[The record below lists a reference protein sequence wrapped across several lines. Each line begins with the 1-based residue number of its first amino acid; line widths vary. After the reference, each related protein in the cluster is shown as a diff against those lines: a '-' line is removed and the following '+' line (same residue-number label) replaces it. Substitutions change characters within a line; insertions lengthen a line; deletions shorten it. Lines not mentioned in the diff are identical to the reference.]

1 MVTVKKYSEN
11 IEKAYNEIFSELD
24 SKFTQKKLELKKAEV
39 DKLKW
44 NIKEAFYKSLN
55 TDVEAHKL
63 EISEIEKNIP
73 ILKKDIAILGER
85 INYFN
90 GHIDDIKNSL

>member
-39 DKLKW
+39 DKLK
-44 NIKEAFYKSLN
+44 
-55 TDVEAHKL
+55 
-63 EISEIEKNIP
+63 
-73 ILKKDIAILGER
+73 
-85 INYFN
+85 
-90 GHIDDIKNSL
+90 